1 MANLYGLFGDDLR
14 VSVSDISPDV
24 FFIEQ
29 RFIIR
34 ITSCSKIERKAL
46 SKQMKV
52 R

>member
-14 VSVSDISPDV
+14 VSVSDISPNV

-34 ITSCSKIERKAL
+34 ITSCSTIERKAL